1 MQTRRRVLLAG
12 ISGTVALLSGCSGDT
27 NGTPTESGST
37 TTATQASTTATEST
51 LPYEKEWNDITVEK
65 GSGWIH
71 EIPAFEKQA
80 ELSYTVTNTSSVN
93 FDVYVFEKGFNTGF
107 DKYKEYI
114 NNGEN
119 ADGATGVDGATDEH
133 ADEQAESSG
142 VPLTPGEYAIVVDHS
157 NFKGGLNRARP
168 DEESPDTLTI
178 DISLKLESALSL

>member
-12 ISGTVALLSGCSGDT
+12 ISGTVSLLSGCSGGT
-27 NGTPTESGST
+27 NRTPTESGST
-37 TTATQASTTATEST
+37 TTATQISTTATEST

-80 ELSYTVTNTSSVN
+80 ELSYTVTNTASVN
-93 FDVYVFEKGFNTGF
+93 FDVYVFEKGFDSGL

-119 ADGATGVDGATDEH
+119 ADGVLTNTQMNRRRVPVFLSLLVSTRSSLITRISKVGSIEH
-133 ADEQAESSG
+133 AQMRRVQIRLQS
-142 VPLTPGEYAIVVDHS
+142 
-157 NFKGGLNRARP
+157 
-168 DEESPDTLTI
+168 
-178 DISLKLESALSL
+178 ISH